1 MPKKLFL
8 PQVFC
13 FLCTALLLSLTSRAF
28 AAGPESSGVAKGTL
42 AAASTDIDKSA
53 YTDGTRYENE
63 PAQVETV
70 KIALQYGDGAGSSV
84 SVENPAGEGF
94 QIGFYDDSREFQP
107 LLSCGASALTVS
119 RSALWHIQIDGSY
132 ASYGEARNAALAYG
146 GFVAV
151 IGGEYRVLYGSY
163 NSKEAAEKKK
173 EQFRLRG
180 EAYCAGESALLLSGP
195 EPIMLF
201 DDVRGFA
208 LLPENQNGKSSFR
221 YQRNCYYGGL
231 RFTAWGENAVNV
243 VNFLALEDYVKGV
256 IPYEMSASWPYEA
269 LKAQAICARTY
280 VVFHQNSYEEYDF
293 DLTDDTESQ
302 VYRGYTEA
310 NETTDR
316 AVDETAGQY
325 VRYEG
330 KICDIYYFASSGG
343 ASEDGKNVFGVNEPY
358 LSGKTDPF
366 EDAVDYNIKDWTSYR
381 SGEEIAWRL
390 SQEGYSIGM
399 VTELIPEYSDNGN
412 VIAMTYRDET
422 GASIRLEGRE
432 SYSLIRLN
440 NCRFTVQ
447 NDGKTFVFTGDGW
460 GHNCGMSQ
468 WGANAM
474 ASVYGYTCEDIIRF
488 YFTGAYIA

>member
-1 MPKKLFL
+1 MGKRFFLTCFLFL
-8 PQVFC
+8 
-13 FLCTALLLSLTSRAF
+13 LCAAAVPPTGKGTAL
-28 AAGPESSGVAKGTL
+28 AAVPEDAPEKGSL
-42 AAASTDIDKSA
+42 AAASTSIDRGG
-53 YTDGTRYENE
+53 YTDGSQYEQE
-63 PAQVETV
+63 EADVEVV
-70 KIALQYGDGAGSSV
+70 KIGLSYGDSAASSAY
-84 SVENPAGEGF
+84 VENPSGEGF
-94 QIGFYDDSREFQP
+94 QIGFYDENRKFKP
-107 LLSCGASALTVS
+107 LFSCGASALTVS
-119 RSALWHIQIDGSY
+119 RSQRWHILIDGSFS
-132 ASYGEARNAALAYG
+132 SYGDARNAALAYG
-146 GFVAV
+146 GFVSA
-151 IGGEYRVLYGSY
+151 IDGEYRVLYGSFG
-163 NSKEAAEKKK
+163 SREAAEGRKDL
-173 EQFRLRG
+173 FRLKG
-180 EAYCAGESALLLSGP
+180 EAYYAGDNALLLSAS
-195 EPIMLF
+195 EPLMLF
-201 DDVRGFA
+201 DDGQGFA
-208 LLPENQNGKSSFR
+208 LLPENSGGKASFR
-221 YQRNCYYGGL
+221 FDGNVYFGGL
-231 RFTAWGENAVNV
+231 RFTAWGEYGVNV
-243 VNFLALEDYVKGV
+243 VNFLELEDYVKGV

-390 SQEGYSIGM
+390 SQEGYSIGT